1 MPYVYNRFRKVDY
14 LRMSET
20 LLILVPISLMI
31 VGLAVWLFFRMAD
44 SGQFD
49 DMAGPAERI
58 IQDDDRSQ
66 NRD

>member
-1 MPYVYNRFRKVDY
+1 
-14 LRMSET
+14 MSET

-31 VGLAVWLFFRMAD
+31 VGLAIWLFFRMAD